1 MYKIMKLA
9 KLMVFLLF
17 AVEVSCVKEEL
28 APESRVEEGL
38 PARISLN
45 FNAKSSAV
53 VTRAVQD
60 ETIESRVSNIY
71 LFIFDSAGNKI
82 FGEFFPSPSNP
93 LVIDAASANDV
104 RIVGVAN
111 VTDAQTSSGYDID
124 TEMLN
129 GIQTISELEAMKLSL
144 LTETVSRGNAF
155 LMTGFAEYIETSDG
169 HNAGD
174 TDIDIPFTEGIGAED
189 LGCTLYL
196 ERVDSKIIFNVTA
209 ENPNA
214 TPDAEGKSWKEFSF
228 QPREWRVCRV
238 PDQSKALKSRTGNEY
253 SGTTGD
259 YSDSDA
265 VYFDTDY
272 VPFEDIQRN
281 DETALFEGGSFA
293 FYMPENRKTPKQNI
307 PTSTD
312 ASEMYAMR
320 EKREQG
326 NPVEDQDKPGQQ
338 YGQGDFVYAN
348 GYSTY
353 VEMTGTLS
361 YIDKENYLVSANVR
375 LTVHLGYAGYNP
387 DDYSTNR
394 NTSYTYNVKVCGIND
409 IEVEVSDGSKEPR
422 PGYEGDIVYA
432 SNETFYLDAHYDRVL
447 LHIPKNLIK
456 YTADDGTQREMSWGI
471 STPFETG
478 MYREGSSLKDYKW
491 IKFAIN
497 SEYDTSASGYVKYPG
512 DQNYHDE
519 SLPSDASNNAPP
531 GSYYNGKNVSSD
543 VRLMDVKQL
552 VERLKSEYD
561 NPQSRIFSTVGG
573 EEVVAVTAFVDE
585 YIYVKH
591 PTDDLYSGD
600 PLLLWKETV
609 ETDDRQ
615 LHITSGRMQYSA
627 DGASSVVE
635 SIFSF
640 RQKAVRTV
648 YDKTKVDRAW
658 GVESV
663 MEAVGNVDDDSRG
676 IRLKGG
682 DVSRGSSLSNGR
694 SNTIACLNLGGT
706 LHWSDIVNTDSYS
719 LKPDHQTAVYAAL
732 TRNRDLN
739 GDDIVQAE
747 EIRWYLAS
755 INQLTDLYLGEY
767 ALDMDARLYP
777 ENAVDRPGGRGL
789 YWHYTTSSADGDN
802 PWVLWAEEGAS
813 KGSYGSSQNKN
824 GELYSYRCIRNLGIA
839 LDNLYTEP
847 EPLIQ
852 CTPEND
858 GTYLV
863 DATRLNPKARRGY
876 IASDLPDHD
885 DDSQNNLLYDRFRV
899 SSSDSDM
906 GNNGQAPT
914 CEPSGGGL
922 FTDPSVEFTNVMIW
936 DQCLAQE
943 GYLSSYRLPNERELL
958 VMSSVLPE
966 NAFEEYVVENWA
978 GRQGR
983 SKAMYMCKTRFSLA
997 GQGHFGTRRES
1008 FRMNAEDGSLG
1019 VLNDSGSDRGYMR
1032 GVRDER

>member
-1 MYKIMKLA
+1 MKLA
-9 KLMVFLLF
+9 KLTVFLLF
-17 AVEVSCVKEEL
+17 VLEVSCVKEEL
-28 APESRVEEGL
+28 GPGSRVEEGL

-45 FNAKSSAV
+45 FNAMSSTV

-60 ETIESRVSNIY
+60 EEIESNVYNIY

-82 FGEFFPSPSNP
+82 YGQFFGSPTNP
-93 LVIDAASANDV
+93 LVIEAASANDV
-104 RIVGVAN
+104 KIVGIAN

-124 TEMLN
+124 TEMLDD
-129 GIQTISELEAMKLSL
+129 IKTISEFEEMKMSL

-155 LMTGFAEYIETSDG
+155 LMTGFAEYTESSGG

-174 TDIDIPFTEGIGAED
+174 TDIDIPFTEGIGTAD
-189 LGCTLYL
+189 LGCTLFL
-196 ERVDSKIIFNVTA
+196 DRVDSKIIFNVTA

-214 TPDAEGKSWKEFSF
+214 SPDAEGKSWKEFSF

-238 PDQSKALKSRTGNEY
+238 PAQSKALKSQAGNKY

-259 YSDSDA
+259 YSGPDA

-272 VPFEDIQRN
+272 VPFEDIQRD

-293 FYMPENRKTPKQNI
+293 FYMPENRKSPRQNI
-307 PTSTD
+307 ATGGD
-312 ASEMYAMR
+312 VSETYAMR

-326 NPVEDQDKPGQQ
+326 NLVEDQDKPGQQ

-361 YIDKENYLVSANVR
+361 YIDKEDYLVSANVR
-375 LTVHLGYAGYNP
+375 LTVHLGYTDNNP

-394 NTSYTYNVKVCGIND
+394 NTSYTYNVRVCGISD
-409 IEVEVSDGSKEPR
+409 IELEVSDGSKEPR

-447 LHIPKNLIK
+447 FHIPKKLIK
-456 YTADDGTQREMSWGI
+456 YTADDGSQREMSWGI

-497 SEYDTSASGYVKYPG
+497 SEYNTSVSNYVKYPG
-512 DQNYHDE
+512 DQNYNDE
-519 SLPSDASNNAPP
+519 SLPSGASNNAAP
-531 GSYYNGKNVSSD
+531 GSCYDGKGVSSG

-561 NPQSRIFSTVGG
+561 NPQSQIFSNVGG

-591 PTDDLYSGD
+591 PTDDSYSGD
-600 PLLLWKETV
+600 PLLLWKESV

-663 MEAVGNVDDDSRG
+663 MEAVGDVDDGSG
-676 IRLKGG
+676 GTRLRGG
-682 DVSRGSSLSNGR
+682 DVSSGSSLSNGR
-694 SNTIACLNLGGT
+694 SNTIACLNLGG
-706 LHWSDIVNTDSYS
+706 LHWSNVVDISSYS
-719 LKPDHQTAVYAAL
+719 LTPNYRTAVYAVL

-777 ENAVDRPGGRGL
+777 ENEADRPGGNGL
-789 YWHYTTSSADGDN
+789 FWHYTTSSAEGDN

-813 KGSYGSSQNKN
+813 KGSYDSSRSNERN

-839 LDNLYTEP
+839 LDNIDAEP
-847 EPLIQ
+847 DPLIQ
-852 CTPEND
+852 CTLEND

-876 IASDLPDHD
+876 IASVLPEHYDN
-885 DDSQNNLLYDRFRV
+885 SQNNLLYDKFRV
-899 SSSDSDM
+899 NNRDSDI
-906 GNNGQAPT
+906 GAYGQSPLCNRAGT
-914 CEPSGGGL
+914 IFSGYYL
-922 FTDPSVEFTNVMIW
+922 NFTNWILW
-936 DQCLAQE
+936 PQCLEQE
-943 GYLSSYRLPNERELL
+943 RYLGEYRLPNERELL
-958 VMSSVLPE
+958 VMSSVLPQDAWKQYE
-966 NAFEEYVVENWA
+966 A
-978 GRQGR
+978 GNLPTVT
-983 SKAMYMCKTRFSLA
+983 SKAMYMCKTGFSLA
-997 GQGHFGTRRES
+997 GQGHFDTERSS
-1008 FRMNAEDGSLG
+1008 FRMNAADQSCG
-1019 VLNDSGSDRGYMR
+1019 VLNDSRSDRGYMR